1 MKAVIQRV
9 SSASVTIDN
18 IISAEIQSGL
28 LVFVGIETTDSQE
41 DIQWLSGKI
50 ANLRIFG
57 DESEV
62 MNKSVKDIDGE
73 ILIVSQ
79 FTLHASTKKGNRPS
93 YIHAAKPEISIPLY
107 EAFLKQIAIELGK
120 PISINHLVT
129 HVLSKYD
136 TFDII
141 ANKMYIN
148 SSQYAADLGV
158 PVD

>member
-50 ANLRIFG
+50 ANLRIFA
-57 DESEV
+57 DENEV

-107 EAFLKQIAIELGK
+107 EAFLNQMKIDMENPIQSGTFGADMKVSLLNDGPVTILMDTKNKQ
-120 PISINHLVT
+120 
-129 HVLSKYD
+129 
-136 TFDII
+136 
-141 ANKMYIN
+141 
-148 SSQYAADLGV
+148 
-158 PVD
+158 

>member
-28 LVFVGIETTDSQE
+28 LVFVGIEAADSQE
-41 DIQWLSGKI
+41 DIQWLSSKI
-50 ANLRIFG
+50 ANLRIFA
-57 DESEV
+57 DENEV
-62 MNKSVKDIDGE
+62 MNKSVQEIDGE

-120 PISINHLVT
+120 PIQSGIFGADMKVALINDGPVT
-129 HVLSKYD
+129 ILMD
-136 TFDII
+136 TK
-141 ANKMYIN
+141 NK
-148 SSQYAADLGV
+148 Q
-158 PVD
+158 

>member
-28 LVFVGIETTDSQE
+28 LVFVGIEAADSQE

-50 ANLRIFG
+50 ANLRIFA
-57 DESEV
+57 DENEV

-107 EAFLKQIAIELGK
+107 EAFLKQMKIDMEK
-120 PISINHLVT
+120 PIQSGTFGADMKVALINDGPVT
-129 HVLSKYD
+129 ILMD
-136 TFDII
+136 TK
-141 ANKMYIN
+141 NK
-148 SSQYAADLGV
+148 Q
-158 PVD
+158 

>member
-28 LVFVGIETTDSQE
+28 LVFVGIEAADSQE

-73 ILIVSQ
+73 IL
-79 FTLHASTKKGNRPS
+79 
-93 YIHAAKPEISIPLY
+93 
-107 EAFLKQIAIELGK
+107 KQIAIELGK
-120 PISINHLVT
+120 PIQSGIFGADMKVSLLNDGPVT
-129 HVLSKYD
+129 ILMD
-136 TFDII
+136 TK
-141 ANKMYIN
+141 NK
-148 SSQYAADLGV
+148 Q
-158 PVD
+158 

>member
-9 SSASVTIDN
+9 SSVSVTIDN
-18 IISAEIQSGL
+18 LISAEIQSGL

-50 ANLRIFG
+50 ANLRIFA
-57 DESEV
+57 DENEV

-107 EAFLKQIAIELGK
+107 EAFLNQMKIDMEK
-120 PISINHLVT
+120 PIQSGTFGADMKVALINDGPVT
-129 HVLSKYD
+129 ILID
-136 TFDII
+136 TK
-141 ANKMYIN
+141 NK
-148 SSQYAADLGV
+148 Q
-158 PVD
+158 